1 METGHISSQV
11 LENYETLMACQYYE
25 QEAVD

>member
-11 LENYETLMACQYYE
+11 LEIYETSMASQYYE